1 MLMAVLKYK
10 DIAVMN
16 AEEREERLREMRI
29 ELVKKTAP
37 SGKGGKIKNKEIKK
51 AIARIL
57 TAETIKKN
65 PGGSQ

>member
-1 MLMAVLKYK
+1 MAVLKFK
-10 DIAVMN
+10 DVVAMN
-16 AEEREERLREMRI
+16 VEEREERLREMHI

-57 TAETIKKN
+57 TAERMVKKN